1 MWTTRAET
9 THDRAAVHRVL
20 IAAFPT
26 TAEAE
31 LVDRLRG
38 DPEAWIPELSVVAA
52 DERGQVVALSLMT
65 RCHVGGDPALALAP
79 CAVLPE
85 HQRRGAGTATIRHGL
100 HVAAA
105 RGERLVVVLGHP
117 TYYPRFG
124 FSPASALGVTAP
136 MEVPDDSFP
145 RAASRRGR
153 PRPRHRP
160 RRSHRH
166 RQVRRGLRP
175 VTGLSRG
182 GRPPNPAPRR

>member
-9 THDRAAVHRVL
+9 THDQAAVHRVL

-26 TAEAE
+26 PAEAD
-31 LVDRLRG
+31 LVDQLRG

-52 DERGQVVALSLMT
+52 DERGEVVALALMT

-85 HQRRGAGTATIRHGL
+85 HQRRGAGAATIRHGL

-136 MEVPDDSFP
+136 MEVPDDSFLALRLGEGDRNP
-145 RAASRRGR
+145 GTGAAG
-153 PRPRHRP
+153 PTGT
-160 RRSHRH
+160 
-166 RQVRRGLRP
+166 VRYAAAFGL
-175 VTGLSRG
+175 
-182 GRPPNPAPRR
+182 

>member
-9 THDRAAVHRVL
+9 AHDQAAVRRVL

-26 TAEAE
+26 TAEAD
-31 LVDRLRG
+31 LVDHLRG

-52 DERGQVVALSLMT
+52 DERGEVVAVSLMT
-65 RCHVGGDPALALAP
+65 RCHVGGDPALALALAP

-85 HQRRGAGTATIRHGL
+85 HQRRGAGAATIRHGL

-136 MEVPDDSFP
+136 MEVPDDSFLALRLGEGDRNP
-145 RAASRRGR
+145 GTGPAGPTGTVRYAAAF
-153 PRPRHRP
+153 
-160 RRSHRH
+160 
-166 RQVRRGLRP
+166 GL
-175 VTGLSRG
+175 
-182 GRPPNPAPRR
+182 